1 MGVNRAR
8 DPKGDLAGDPKH
20 PIPRDAELEEGP
32 VSELA
37 TALLGALDEPALDR
51 LAEVLAPRLTLLVA
65 QRLPAPGR
73 QAAWLDVDGAAVRLA
88 CPKSQIYA
96 LVSAKRIPHYKDG
109 SRLLFR
115 PEELDAWVRAGGAK
129 RP

>member
-1 MGVNRAR
+1 V
-8 DPKGDLAGDPKH
+8 
-20 PIPRDAELEEGP
+20 EGH

-37 TALLGALDEPALDR
+37 VALLDALDEPALDR
-51 LAEVLAPRLTLLVA
+51 LAEVLAPRLTALVA
-65 QRLPAPGR
+65 QRSSVSGR
-73 QAAWLDVDGAAVRLA
+73 QAAWLDVDGAAQRLA
-88 CPKSQIYA
+88 CPKSRIYA
-96 LVSAKRIPHYKDG
+96 LVSAKRIPRYKDG

>member
-1 MGVNRAR
+1 MAR
-8 DPKGDLAGDPKH
+8 RKSPNLSALQRKTAQLGE
-20 PIPRDAELEEGP
+20 DAERH

-37 TALLGALDEPALDR
+37 AALLGALDEPALDR
-51 LAEVLAPRLTLLVA
+51 LAEVLAPRLTPLMA
-65 QRLPAPGR
+65 QRPSVLGR
-73 QAAWLDVDGAAVRLA
+73 QAVWLDVDGAAGRLA
-88 CPKSQIYA
+88 CPKSRIYA
-96 LVSAKRIPHYKDG
+96 LVSAKRIPYYKDS